1 MSTPFGDPTAETTE
15 SAMSELPDGYLSDP
29 ADFTDL
35 SDLSDLSDTPV
46 DEPSAGIGEE
56 STAAAATPAYLLVR
70 GSYRSVGTRVL
81 ELRVDVDGPRTL
93 RKVSGDFFTSG
104 GGTTSYAGSFVVH
117 APAVT
122 WSPAQV
128 VITGQGRFTGTTS
141 FPIVRVSI
149 ARRRVG
155 QQQAAATVQF
165 MRTSGQVGASYSCQ
179 FRSPYFRTVQWE
191 QDSVAGKVP
200 FVSYDTGSLP
210 RPPGSPAG
218 KLTVPRAYAEAG
230 IDVLVSSA
238 ANILGD
244 SPAGWN
250 NAELH
255 AAMQTNFSLW
265 RNIPQW
271 RVWLLVASRYEG
283 NAGVRGI
290 MFDAADAFQRQ
301 GCAVFHDII
310 QGTDP
315 ETVRAQLRTYVHE
328 LGHAFNLLHSWQ
340 KGLATPPAP
349 LGPNNGFGD
358 LSWMNYPQNYNPGGG
373 APTGTDA
380 YWRAFPFRFTANEI
394 THLRHG
400 FYRDVIMGANAFGR
414 GAADIDPDL
423 FDQPVADESG
433 LRLDLRGKKHFA
445 FGEPVVVELKLDT
458 TDLRGRETHEFLHPD
473 YDLVNIAIRQ
483 PSGRTLVYRPLLR
496 RCVEADATV
505 RLAVDGPPLYASA
518 YVGYGQDGH
527 YFEQPG
533 TYLLRAAYIASD
545 GSRIV
550 SPVLRTTVRSP
561 YNETDENVGELMLG
575 EEQGTLLALRGSD
588 SPSLRSGND
597 ALQEVVRH
605 YEKHPLALYAR
616 MVEGLNAERDFKYL
630 APDKSALLVRP
641 AAPEQAVGLLSPV
654 VEASLHGNG
663 VDNITLNM
671 VMRRLARAHA
681 KEGNT
686 EQANGVLD
694 NLVQYAES
702 KFRPHV
708 VDTVRRQVDETRR
721 SVNAGAEPGA

>member
-15 SAMSELPDGYLSDP
+15 SAMSELPDGHLSDP

-46 DEPSAGIGEE
+46 GEPSAGIGEE

-122 WSPAQV
+122 WSPTQV

-165 MRTSGQVGASYSCQ
+165 MRTSGQVGASFSCQ

-200 FVSYDTGSLP
+200 FVSYDTGSLS

-505 RLAVDGPPLYASA
+505 RLTVDGAPLYASA

-630 APDKSALLVRP
+630 TPDKSALLVRP

>member
-15 SAMSELPDGYLSDP
+15 SVMLELPDTDPSD
-29 ADFTDL
+29 A
-35 SDLSDLSDTPV
+35 PV
-46 DEPSAGIGEE
+46 DEPPVDISSETT
-56 STAAAATPAYLLVR
+56 TAAAAASYLLVR
-70 GSYRSVGTRVL
+70 GSYRSAGTHAL

-93 RKVSGDFFTSG
+93 RKVSGDFFQSG

-117 APAVT
+117 APTVT
-122 WSPAQV
+122 WSPTQV
-128 VITGQGRFTGTTS
+128 TITGQGRFTASTS
-141 FPIVRVSI
+141 FPVVRVTI
-149 ARRRVG
+149 ARRKTG
-155 QQQAAATVQF
+155 QQQAPATVQF
-165 MRTSGQVGASYSCQ
+165 LRTTGQVGATHNCPYK
-179 FRSPYFRTVQWE
+179 SPYFRTVRWE

-210 RPPGSPAG
+210 QPPGSPART
-218 KLTVPRAYAEAG
+218 LTVPRAYAEAG
-230 IDVLVSSA
+230 IDVLVSGA
-238 ANILGD
+238 ANVLGD
-244 SPAGWN
+244 SPDGWN

-265 RNIPQW
+265 RNVPQW
-271 RVWLLVASRYEG
+271 HVWLLVASRYEG
-283 NAGVRGI
+283 NPGVRGI
-290 MFDAADAFQRQ
+290 MFDAQDAHQRQ

-310 QGTDP
+310 QGADP

-373 APTGTDA
+373 GASGTAA
-380 YWRAFPFRFTANEI
+380 YWSAFPFQFTANEI

-423 FDQPVADESG
+423 FDQPVVDESG
-433 LRLDLRGKKHFA
+433 LRLELRGKKAFA

-458 TDLRGRETHEFLHPD
+458 TDLRGRDTHDFLHPD
-473 YDLVNIAIRQ
+473 YDLVSIAIRQ
-483 PSGRTLVYRPLLR
+483 PSGRTLLYRPLMR
-496 RCVEADATV
+496 RCVDADATV
-505 RLAVDGPPLYASA
+505 RIGADGPPVYASA

-533 TYLLRAAYIASD
+533 TYLLRAAYVASD

-550 SPVLRTTVRSP
+550 SPVLRTIVRSP
-561 YNETDENVGELMLG
+561 HNETDQHVGELMLG
-575 EEQGTLLALRGSD
+575 EEQGTLFALRGSD
-588 SPSLRSGND
+588 SPSLQAGND
-597 ALQEVVRH
+597 ALQEVVQH
-605 YEKHPLALYAR
+605 YEKHPLAVYAR
-616 MVEGLNAERDFKYL
+616 MVQGLNAERDFKYL
-630 APDKSALLVRP
+630 TPDKSALRVRP
-641 AAPEQAVGLLSPV
+641 AVPEQAVGLLSPV

-681 KEGNT
+681 QRGDS
-686 EQANGVLD
+686 EQANSVLD
-694 NLVQYAES
+694 DLLRHAES

-721 SVNAGAEPGA
+721 SVNGEAGT

>member
-15 SAMSELPDGYLSDP
+15 SVTPELLDV
-29 ADFTDL
+29 DL
-35 SDLSDLSDTPV
+35 SDMPV
-46 DEPSAGIGEE
+46 DEPSPTTDGE
-56 STAAAATPAYLLVR
+56 SAPSAATPAYLLLR
-70 GSYRSVGTRVL
+70 GSYRSVGTHVL

-93 RKVSGDFFTSG
+93 RKVSGDFFNSG

-122 WSPAQV
+122 WSSTQV

-141 FPIVRVSI
+141 FPIVRVTI

-165 MRTSGQVGASYSCQ
+165 VRTSGQVGAAYTCA
-179 FRSPYFRTVQWE
+179 FTSPYFRTVQWE

-210 RPPGSPAG
+210 GPPGSPAR

-244 SPAGWN
+244 SSAGWN

-265 RNIPQW
+265 RDVPQW

-283 NAGVRGI
+283 NDGVRGI
-290 MFDAADAFQRQ
+290 MFDAQDAYQRQ
-301 GCAVFHDII
+301 GCAVFYDII

-315 ETVRAQLRTYVHE
+315 ESVRAQLRTYVHE

-358 LSWMNYPQNYNPGGG
+358 LSWMNYPQNFNPGGG
-373 APTGTDA
+373 APTGTAA
-380 YWRAFPFRFTANEI
+380 YWRSFPFEFTANEI

-423 FDQPVADESG
+423 FDQPVVDDSG
-433 LRLDLRGKKHFA
+433 LRLDLRGKKNFA

-458 TDLRGRETHEFLHPD
+458 TDLRGRDTHGFLHPD
-473 YDLVNIAIRQ
+473 YDLVSIAIRQ
-483 PSGRTLVYRPLLR
+483 PSGRTVLYRPLLR

-505 RLAVDGPPLYASA
+505 HLAVDGPPVYASA

-533 TYLLRAAYIASD
+533 TYLLRAAYVASD

-561 YNETDENVGELMLG
+561 HNETDEQVGELMLG
-575 EEQGTLLALRGSD
+575 EEQGTLFALRGSD
-588 SPSLRSGND
+588 SPSLQAGND
-597 ALQEVVRH
+597 ALQEVAQH

-630 APDKSALLVRP
+630 APDKSALMVRP

-681 KEGNT
+681 KEGDT

-694 NLVQYAES
+694 QLVHYAES

-708 VDTVRRQVDETRR
+708 VDAVRHQVDETRR
-721 SVNAGAEPGA
+721 NINAEPGT